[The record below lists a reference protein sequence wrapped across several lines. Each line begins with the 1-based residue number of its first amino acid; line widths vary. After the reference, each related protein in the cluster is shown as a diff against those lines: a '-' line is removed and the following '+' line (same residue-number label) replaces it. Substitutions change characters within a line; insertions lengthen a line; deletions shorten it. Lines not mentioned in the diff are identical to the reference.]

1 MTAHPTCTRE
11 GPLDHAL
18 VCSHCCWCGLLGLE
32 AVPLCEGPGRGTTP
46 SPHSSQDFVALWCL
60 PSSLSPPGWGL
71 QPSPSFSICNQLHN
85 FGHLALCWTSFCSV
99 GFGGSKPFLL
109 WVEGLPC
116 IPPGLGAPSLLWGL
130 VTYLIPGSGASGSAA
145 SSSLITPASA
155 VILLPLCQSE
165 TRKLL

>member
-1 MTAHPTCTRE
+1 MTM
-11 GPLDHAL
+11 LWFAL
-18 VCSHCCWCGLLGLE
+18 TVAGVVCWGWEQRHCVMVLEEAQRPVLTPARTLWLCGVSHHLFHLQAGVCSLL
-32 AVPLCEGPGRGTTP
+32 
-46 SPHSSQDFVALWCL
+46 HH
-60 PSSLSPPGWGL
+60 
-71 QPSPSFSICNQLHN
+71 SPSFSICNQLHN
-85 FGHLALCWTSFCSV
+85 FGYLALCWTSSCSV

-130 VTYLIPGSGASGSAA
+130 VTYLIPGSGASCSAA